1 MPTPYNLTPLEILL
15 EEETPAKLAELID
28 EMLLILVC
36 YSDTQVAKSRFIG
49 EGVLQLADRY
59 HTLRL
64 LRDSFSETSQ
74 PAA

>member
-36 YSDTQVAKSRFIG
+36 YSDTQ
-49 EGVLQLADRY
+49 EGVLRLADRY